1 MRQWWYKQSK
11 TNCLLMWIEQ
21 SLGPSERSHLLCV
34 ITCFLKRNTVPSQQ
48 LFPICLEWSG
58 WDATVFFFFF
68 QRHLTPAMHLYLFQ
82 MKSEML
88 SLSLPC
94 HGCDAWDGI
103 YNHKVRPPLGIF
115 RAPLLTNLNY
125 WSLFMKKVPSGK
137 GYSFISVWTIIDVD
151 LVLINTWSGRKQFT
165 ERIHYKF

>member
-58 WDATVFFFFF
+58 WDATVFFFFSRGIWLLQCIYICF
-68 QRHLTPAMHLYLFQ
+68 KWNQRCFLYHFLVMGVMHGMGYITI
-82 MKSEML
+82 KSDHPWGFSEHH
-88 SLSLPC
+88 SWPI
-94 HGCDAWDGI
+94 W
-103 YNHKVRPPLGIF
+103 
-115 RAPLLTNLNY
+115 
-125 WSLFMKKVPSGK
+125 
-137 GYSFISVWTIIDVD
+137 IIDLYSWRKFPQGKD
-151 LVLINTWSGRKQFT
+151 IALYQSGL
-165 ERIHYKF
+165 